1 MDRAHTEPEQP
12 GRLVLTRR
20 AGESVAV
27 GDYLIEVVSVKGA
40 EVKLAFIAPK
50 SVRVVRTE
58 LLTRKANK
66 CPR

>member
-12 GRLVLTRR
+12 GRLVLTRA

-27 GDYLIEVVSVKGA
+27 GDYLVEIVSVNGT

-50 SVRVVRTE
+50 SVRIVRTE
-58 LLTRKANK
+58 LLTRKANN